1 MNFNLDT
8 FSSSYFAPA
17 IIILGIFGNL
27 FGLIVISKKKLVKIG
42 PQIVYI
48 ALFLFDW
55 INFILIFQLYAAYEF
70 NIDVTLFSSIYCKTY
85 FYFNGVFA
93 PISPMLSV
101 YISIERYISIAYI
114 AKKDFLRQ
122 KKIQL
127 IYIIAI
133 ALINFLLYVPI
144 GIEFDIVIV
153 ENQTF
158 CNYVD
163 FYWQEIYGYVD
174 LTNRVIIPFVFMI
187 IFSILIIYTIF
198 TSRSRMASNT
208 RANRTFRKDVKF
220 SLISITLN
228 TSYIVFSLPISI
240 LLFTQNFW
248 LNPFYKF
255 FFLFFYITYMANF
268 YLIFLANS
276 LFREGFFSIFICS
289 KTGRNRTNAAL
300 RRENIELQNRQNNRE
315 TN

>member
-17 IIILGIFGNL
+17 IIILGLFGNL

-48 ALFLFDW
+48 ALFIFDW
-55 INFILIFQLYAAYEF
+55 INCIFIFQLYAAYEF
-70 NIDVTLFSSIYCKTY
+70 NIDITLFSSLICKTH
-85 FYFNGVFA
+85 FYIISLFA
-93 PISPMLSV
+93 PISPMLNV
-101 YISIERYISIAYI
+101 YISIERYISIAYL

-127 IYIIAI
+127 AYIITI
-133 ALINFLLYVPI
+133 ALFNLILYVPI
-144 GIEFDIVIV
+144 VISFDLVIV
-153 ENQTF
+153 ENQTVCTF
-158 CNYVD
+158 VD
-163 FYWQEIYGYVD
+163 TFWQETYGYID
-174 LTNRVIIPFVFMI
+174 LTNRVIIPFALMI

-198 TSRSRMASNT
+198 ASRNRTTSNA

-240 LLFTQNFW
+240 IFFIQNFW

-255 FFLFFYITYMANF
+255 FYLFSYISYMANF

-276 LFREGFFSIFICS
+276 LFREGFYSIFICS
-289 KTGRNRTNAAL
+289 KIGRNTTNIAV
-300 RRENIELQNRQNNRE
+300 RENIELRNIQNNRE
-315 TN
+315 NN

>member
-1 MNFNLDT
+1 MRKTYFYLIDDHFLIILFNFSKKMNFNLDT

-17 IIILGIFGNL
+17 IIILGLFGNL

-48 ALFLFDW
+48 TLFIFDW

-70 NIDVTLFSSIYCKTY
+70 NIDVTLFSSLYCKTY
-85 FYFNGVFA
+85 FYINFVFA
-93 PISPMLSV
+93 PISPMLNV
-101 YISIERYISIAYI
+101 YISIERYISIAYL

-127 IYIIAI
+127 IYIITI
-133 ALINFLLYVPI
+133 ALFNIILYVPI
-144 GIEFDIVIV
+144 GINYDLVIV
-153 ENQTF
+153 ENQTV
-158 CNYVD
+158 CTYVD
-163 FYWQEIYGYVD
+163 TFWQETYGYID
-174 LTNRVIIPFVFMI
+174 LTNRVIIPFVLMI

-220 SLISITLN
+220 SLICITLN

-240 LLFTQNFW
+240 IFFIQNFW

-255 FFLFFYITYMANF
+255 FFFFFFTLLIW
-268 YLIFLANS
+268 LIF
-276 LFREGFFSIFICS
+276 I
-289 KTGRNRTNAAL
+289 
-300 RRENIELQNRQNNRE
+300 
-315 TN
+315 

>member
-1 MNFNLDT
+1 MNFNLET

-42 PQIVYI
+42 PQIIYI
-48 ALFLFDW
+48 ALFIFDW
-55 INFILIFQLYAAYEF
+55 INFVLIFQPYAAFEF
-70 NIDVTLFSSIYCKTY
+70 NIDVTLFSSLYCKTY
-85 FYFNGVFA
+85 VYINFVFSC
-93 PISPMLSV
+93 ISPMLNV
-101 YISIERYISIAYI
+101 YISIERYISIAYV

-133 ALINFLLYVPI
+133 ALFNLLLYAPT
-144 GIEFDIVIV
+144 GIYFDLVIV
-153 ENQTF
+153 ENQTV
-158 CNYVD
+158 CTYVD
-163 FYWQEIYGYVD
+163 YFWLETYSYID

-228 TSYIVFSLPISI
+228 ISYIVFSLPFSI
-240 LLFTQNFW
+240 IVLFQFDW
-248 LNPFYKF
+248 VYPFYKF
-255 FFLFFYITYMANF
+255 FFFFFYITYMANF

-289 KTGRNRTNAAL
+289 KTGRNTANAAV
-300 RRENIELQNRQNNRE
+300 RENIELQNRQNNRE

>member
-8 FSSSYFAPA
+8 FSSLYFAPA
-17 IIILGIFGNL
+17 IIILGLFGNL

-48 ALFLFDW
+48 TLFIFDW

-70 NIDVTLFSSIYCKTY
+70 NIDVTLFSSLYCKTY
-85 FYFNGVFA
+85 FYINFVFA
-93 PISPMLSV
+93 PISPMLNV
-101 YISIERYISIAYI
+101 YISIERYISIAYL

-127 IYIIAI
+127 IYIITI
-133 ALINFLLYVPI
+133 ALFNIILYVPI
-144 GIEFDIVIV
+144 GINYDLVIV
-153 ENQTF
+153 ENQTV
-158 CNYVD
+158 CTYVD
-163 FYWQEIYGYVD
+163 TFWQETYGYID
-174 LTNRVIIPFVFMI
+174 LTNRVIIPFVLMI

-220 SLISITLN
+220 SLICITLN

-240 LLFTQNFW
+240 IFFIQNFW

-255 FFLFFYITYMANF
+255 FFFFFFTLLIW
-268 YLIFLANS
+268 LIF
-276 LFREGFFSIFICS
+276 I
-289 KTGRNRTNAAL
+289 
-300 RRENIELQNRQNNRE
+300 
-315 TN
+315 